1 LKFWLGAVTE
11 VLSITRVLLLAALP
25 EPDGVPEL
33 EQAAIAR
40 ARVPAAAR
48 LFRTACCIA

>member
-1 LKFWLGAVTE
+1 
-11 VLSITRVLLLAALP
+11 LP

-33 EQAAIAR
+33 EQAATAR

>member
-1 LKFWLGAVTE
+1 VTE
-11 VLSITRVLLLAALP
+11 ELSITSVLLLAALP

-33 EQAAIAR
+33 AQAATAR

-48 LFRTACCIA
+48 LFRTACRIA